1 MEPAATGALPA
12 KLERR
17 EPTQVVV
24 LALIGVA
31 GVGVLLVPNYQQL
44 GDALSSRGLE
54 LLLWFALILLVNL
67 FFHFENR
74 SLQFTLDVPL
84 LLATSA
90 LYAPAVAAGLAL
102 VAEMDVREVE
112 RKVSAPRALY
122 NRTQIA
128 ISVFAASAVFHA
140 VGSVQ
145 SDWVT
150 SLLAM
155 SLAWATFHVLN
166 GAFVMALASIRER
179 IPVHHVARFLRVGR
193 PIEFMLTYL
202 GYGILALV
210 LARLFREVGPW
221 TVVLFLIPVL
231 VAHFALV
238 RAEELYAMTEELQER
253 QRLLGVLSRRV
264 VDERRDERLR
274 IAGDLHDE
282 VLQDVTRV
290 WMQSRFAS
298 EQCIVDDALSR
309 DVRQL
314 VADSSRA
321 LTAIREAISDLK
333 RSPLGRG
340 GLLPTLEQLV
350 RDLKLEWGRRIE
362 FEQPEEGFESWSADT
377 QLVAYQVVRE
387 SLINS
392 LKHSHASEIVAHVSS
407 VGPDIEVGV
416 KDDGVGF
423 EPEGVDRSRHF
434 GLGLTQER
442 VRMVGGVL
450 RLQSAPGEGCE
461 VRAVLPRAAK
471 RRTSTQP

>member
-17 EPTQVVV
+17 EPIQVVV
-24 LALIGVA
+24 LALIGLV
-31 GVGVLLVPNYQQL
+31 GVGVLLVPNYEQL
-44 GDALSSRGLE
+44 GGALSNRGLE
-54 LLLWFALILLVNL
+54 LLLWAALILLVNL

-102 VAEMDVREVE
+102 AAEMDVREVE
-112 RKVSAPRALY
+112 RKVSVPRALY

-140 VGSVQ
+140 VGSVK

-155 SLAWATFHVLN
+155 SLAWGTFYVLN

-193 PIEFMLTYL
+193 PIEFMFTYL

-210 LARLFREVGPW
+210 LARLFLEVGPW
-221 TVVLFLIPVL
+221 TVVLFLIPLL

-238 RAEELYAMTEELQER
+238 RAEELYAMTEELQVR
-253 QRLLGVLSRRV
+253 QRLLEVLSNRV
-264 VDERRDERLR
+264 VEERRDERLR

-298 EQCIVDDALSR
+298 EQCVRDDALSR

-314 VADSSRA
+314 VEDSSRA
-321 LTAIREAISDLK
+321 LTAMREAISDLK

-350 RDLKLEWGRRIE
+350 RDLKLEWGKRIE
-362 FEQPEEGFESWSADT
+362 LDQPEQDFEGWPADA

-392 LKHSHASEIVAHVSS
+392 LKHSHASRIGVRVVS
-407 VGPDIEVGV
+407 VGSDVEVRV
-416 KDDGVGF
+416 QDDGIGF
-423 EPEGVDRSRHF
+423 EPNGVDRTRHF
-434 GLGLTQER
+434 GLGLIQER

-450 RLQSAPGEGCE
+450 RLQSAPGQGCE
-461 VRAVLPRAAK
+461 VRATLPRAAK
-471 RRTSTQP
+471 RQISTEP